1 MCAKAYYNIMYL
13 CMTYVIF
20 LISFINILL
29 QFRNRV
35 QHILEIKDEKCL
47 SLYRKLIR
55 DLENYS
61 EKIFILQASLE
72 EVTEEETDS
81 SEVITYNNCLKSL

>member
-1 MCAKAYYNIMYL
+1 MYDLYNISY
-13 CMTYVIF
+13 F
-20 LISFINILL
+20 FINLLL
-29 QFRNRV
+29 QFRKRV
-35 QHILEIKDEKCL
+35 QQILEIKDEKYL
-47 SLYRKLIR
+47 SMYRELIR

-81 SEVITYNNCLKSL
+81 SQVITYNNFLNSV